1 MRGLAHKRHEVD
13 VLWAEGRAD
22 HFDGE
27 LGREI
32 LAREDIDIGVAGAIA
47 EMSRD
52 GGRLDQLHQRLS
64 CCLRHVLGEMLNQRR
79 PVCLHADGLDECID
93 EAGSM
98 RSTLHALPVACS
110 HIDDEMLAPQLIVP
124 P

>member
-13 VLWAEGRAD
+13 VLWAEGRAN

-79 PVCLHADGLDECID
+79 PVCLHADGLDAALCTRSLSPAVI
-93 EAGSM
+93 SM
-98 RSTLHALPVACS
+98 MRCLP
-110 HIDDEMLAPQLIVP
+110 HMLIVP
-124 P
+124 PQR